1 METVVSTGIVRDLIP
16 RLRPR
21 VIVDYQREA
30 LIYPFGNIRI
40 TFDKKL
46 SVCMNTP
53 DMFSPEAQYSRIYN
67 KEIILEVKFDKYIP
81 ESIQAAI
88 HGINAPVQ
96 PVSKYMICTDR
107 MLEVKSYG

>member
-1 METVVSTGIVRDLIP
+1 
-16 RLRPR
+16 
-21 VIVDYQREA
+21 
-30 LIYPFGNIRI
+30 
-40 TFDKKL
+40 
-46 SVCMNTP
+46 MNTL
-53 DMFSPEAQYSRIYN
+53 DMFSPEAQYSRIYD